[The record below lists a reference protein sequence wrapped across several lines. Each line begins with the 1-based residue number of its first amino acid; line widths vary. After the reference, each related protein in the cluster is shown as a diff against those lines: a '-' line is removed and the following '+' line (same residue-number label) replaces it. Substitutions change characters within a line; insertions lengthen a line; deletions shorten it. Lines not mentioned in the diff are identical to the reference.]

1 MSKVRK
7 DKDGWY
13 KFSSTL
19 ASATFVN
26 EDLPNILCK
35 IHKVPGMLYPHT
47 VRSGKLSES
56 GDEFIFDG
64 KIDLGGIKAGRY
76 YKNIKNIKKL
86 LKREEKNNGTS
97 N

>member
-26 EDLPNILCK
+26 DELPNILCK
-35 IHKVPGMLYPHT
+35 IHKVPGMLYPKSIC
-47 VRSGKLSES
+47 SGVLSK
-56 GDEFIFDG
+56 DKKTFTPDG
-64 KIDLGGIKAGRY
+64 KINLDGIAAGLY
-76 YKNIKNIKKL
+76 YKNKKNIKKL
-86 LKREEKNNGTS
+86 LERG
-97 N
+97 